1 MNDEL
6 RLVPPGLRYRAAF
19 LRCARDHVA
28 ASGDPERS
36 GEYARALADFPA
48 YLAELRYFAS
58 HDEPRPGLVRQR
70 NFWLTDGREV
80 LGHLRLRERLNARL
94 ERLGGHIGYDVPPSQ
109 RRKGYATRMLA
120 LGLREAAARGLSRV
134 LLTADAGNVASI
146 KVILRN
152 GGRLDEQYVFEGVR
166 RRRYWIDTPRAR

>member
-1 MNDEL
+1 MPAEL
-6 RLVPPGLRYRAAF
+6 RLVKPHLRYRAAF

-28 ASGDPERS
+28 ASADPERS

-48 YLAELRYFAS
+48 YLAELRYFAT

-80 LGHLRLRERLNARL
+80 LGHLRLRERLNPRL
-94 ERLGGHIGYDVPPSQ
+94 TRLGGHIGYDVPPAQ

-120 LGLREAAARGLSRV
+120 LGLEEAAARGLARV
-134 LLTADAGNVASI
+134 LLTANANNVASI

-152 GGRLDEQYVFEGVR
+152 GGRLDDEYEFEGVV
-166 RRRYWIDTPRAR
+166 RRRYWIETARR

>member
-1 MNDEL
+1 MDAEL
-6 RLVPPGLRYRAAF
+6 RLVKPHPRYRAAF

-28 ASGDPERS
+28 ASADPERS

-48 YLAELRYFAS
+48 YLAELRHFAT

-70 NFWLTDGREV
+70 NFWLTDGRDI

-94 ERLGGHIGYDVPPSQ
+94 TRLGGHIGYDVPPAH
-109 RRKGYATRMLA
+109 RGKGYATRMLA
-120 LGLREAAARGLSRV
+120 LGLDEAAARGLARV
-134 LLTADAGNVASI
+134 LLTTDATNLASI

-152 GGRLDEQYVFEGVR
+152 GGRLDEEYEFEGVV
-166 RRRYWIDTPRAR
+166 RRRYWIDTRR